1 MSDHETHDSPR
12 PINAADEAAIKA
24 AIADAERA
32 SSGEIRV
39 HIERVCPGD
48 VMDRAAFI
56 FEKLEIHK
64 TALRNGVLFYVATK
78 DRQFAVIGDSGINA
92 VVDKSYWEKLSAEII
107 GRFHTDGLAS
117 GLIYGITNT
126 GEYLKKYFPFQEDDI
141 NELSDEISFG

>member
-1 MSDHETHDSPR
+1 MPESGKPVPGK
-12 PINAADEAAIKA
+12 PISTADEAAIKA

-39 HIERVCPGD
+39 HIERVCPGN

-56 FEKLEIHK
+56 FEKLDMHK
-64 TALRNGVLFYVATK
+64 TALRNGVLFYLATK

-92 VVDKSYWEKLSAEII
+92 VVDKSYWKNLSAEII
-107 GRFHTDGLAS
+107 DRFRAEGIAA
-117 GLIYGITNT
+117 GLIYGIDST
-126 GEYLKKYFPFQEDDI
+126 GEYLQKYFPFQKDDT

>member
-1 MSDHETHDSPR
+1 MPDRIKSVSSK
-12 PINAADEAAIKA
+12 PITASDEAAIKV

-56 FEKLEIHK
+56 FEKLEMHK
-64 TALRNGVLFYVATK
+64 TVLRNGVLFYVAVK

-107 GRFHTDGLAS
+107 GRFHSDSLTA

-126 GEYLKKYFPFQEDDI
+126 GQYLKKYFPFQEDDV

>member
-1 MSDHETHDSPR
+1 MPDHETHDSSR

-39 HIERVCPGD
+39 HIERVCPGNM
-48 VMDRAAFI
+48 MDRAAFI
-56 FEKLEIHK
+56 FEKLDMHK

-92 VVDKSYWEKLSAEII
+92 VVEKRYWEKLSAEII
-107 GRFHTDGLAS
+107 DRFHTDGLAD
-117 GLIYGITNT
+117 GLTFGIAST
-126 GEYLKKYFPFQEDDI
+126 GEYLKKHFPYQKDDI

>member
-1 MSDHETHDSPR
+1 MSDHESQDSSR

-24 AIADAERA
+24 AIADAEQA

-48 VMDRAAFI
+48 VMDRTAFI

-64 TALRNGVLFYVATK
+64 TALRNGVLFYVAIK

-107 GRFHTDGLAS
+107 DRFHADGLAA
-117 GLIYGITNT
+117 GLIYGIANT
-126 GEYLKKYFPFQEDDI
+126 GEYLKKYFPFQEDDV

>member
-1 MSDHETHDSPR
+1 MPDRKKYEHGKPISP
-12 PINAADEAAIKA
+12 ADEAAIKS

-56 FEKLEIHK
+56 FEKLDMHK
-64 TALRNGVLFYVATK
+64 TALRNGVLFYVAIK
-78 DRQFAVIGDSGINA
+78 NRQFAVIGDSGINA
-92 VVDKSYWEKLSAEII
+92 VVEKSYWENLSAEII
-107 GRFHTDGLAS
+107 ERFHSEGLAA
-117 GLIYGITNT
+117 GLTYGIAKT
-126 GEYLKKYFPFQEDDI
+126 GQYLKKYFPFQKDDI